1 MTPFCP
7 QESSF
12 RPGGGSRMLRKRTF
26 TFAWLIVLFSHVFF
40 YTGVLQSK
48 GEYAVCPFE
57 IKISCDK
64 TQYLVLEPVFVHY
77 QIKNTSDTAVC
88 FVLDRAKEFFNI
100 RDQEGRG
107 YHNTEL
113 SEYLFCP
120 DTLKPNQAIDGWEDI
135 RERYRMDR
143 ARSYVCFNNFHGCS
157 SNVLDIE
164 VVQPAGEEKE
174 ALNLY
179 LDTRKLH
186 WCKDKDP
193 KKWEQAFDKHLH
205 LAETYPKSVYAPVS
219 LYTALFR
226 AHVIEDKDIVISVCK
241 KLIEG
246 YPEFYYIDDTFYN
259 LAANY
264 KVLEDKAGAMEYMK
278 ELIEKHPNTKIS
290 ERAEYWLEK
299 IEKWEFE

>member
-1 MTPFCP
+1 MRRIDMFPWVTVLLGCVVLAASCFSK
-7 QESSF
+7 QE
-12 RPGGGSRMLRKRTF
+12 
-26 TFAWLIVLFSHVFF
+26 AH
-40 YTGVLQSK
+40 
-48 GEYAVCPFE
+48 AVCPFE
-57 IKISCDK
+57 IKISSAKAQCF
-64 TQYLVLEPVFVHY
+64 VFEPIFVQY
-77 QIKNTSDTAVC
+77 QIRNTSDTTVC

-120 DTLKPNQAIDGWEDI
+120 DTLKANQAIDGWEDI

-143 ARSYVCFNNFHGCS
+143 AGSYVCFNNFHGCS

-226 AHVIEDKDIVISVCK
+226 AHVIGDKNIVISACK
-241 KLIEG
+241 KLIED

-259 LAANY
+259 LVGNY
-264 KVLEDKAGAMEYMK
+264 KVLQDKAGAVAYMK

-290 ERAEYWLEK
+290 EKAEYWLER
-299 IEKWEFE
+299 IEEWEFE